1 MSAAPEGQV
10 IRRRH
15 VIYVEGY
22 DPQGAKGYYR
32 LFERG
37 WSRFLKLWPLRALLG
52 PLALESQDFAR
63 WDVELAGPNWTVGT
77 RYDFMR
83 QEHIIRAN
91 MAEPLWRQLPRAMAW
106 AADYIL
112 SGALFRVMRA
122 SGYFGS
128 VLLYFQTMLLLWL
141 GLSIAGGWLAG
152 LVASRYA
159 GTPLAGTIVIGTGV
173 ALVIFVLLRQL
184 ALRWFVIQINNHW
197 PHLCGFARG
206 EPTCFDA
213 PIEACAQRLVAAARS
228 NDADEIVVIGHSG
241 GGALAPAVIVRALEI
256 DPDVGRRGPPVVL
269 LTLGSIAPGA
279 ALHPRAEKLRSL
291 FGRMAIEPSVRWID
305 CQTRLDVMNFWDFDP
320 VSGIGVEAGPE
331 RCNPLIWNLR
341 LRDMLKD
348 EFINR
353 NRLDFFRLHYQFIM
367 ANDKRAPYDFFML
380 VCGPLPV
387 TEWARDPLAVLDRFA
402 ADGALSSE
410 ANVVSANARI

>member
-1 MSAAPEGQV
+1 MSEGAETSV

-37 WSRFLKLWPLRALLG
+37 FARFLKLWPLRALLG
-52 PLALESQDFAR
+52 PLVVESQNFAR
-63 WDVELAGPNWTVGT
+63 WDVEANAQNWSVST
-77 RYDFMR
+77 RYDFLR
-83 QEHIIRAN
+83 QEHIIRGN
-91 MAEPLWRQLPRAMAW
+91 MAEPLWRQLPRAMGW
-106 AADYIL
+106 AANYVL
-112 SGALFRVMRA
+112 SGALWRVFRA

-128 VLLYFQTMLLLWL
+128 VLLYFQTMVLLWL
-141 GLSIAGGWLAG
+141 GLSVAGGWFAG
-152 LVASRYA
+152 LAASRFA
-159 GTPLAGTIVIGTGV
+159 GTPLAGNIVIGLGA
-173 ALVIFVLLRQL
+173 ALVIFVLLRRL

-197 PHLCGFARG
+197 PHLCAFARG
-206 EPTCFDA
+206 EPTCFDQ
-213 PIEACAQRLVAAARS
+213 PIEACAQRLLAAVRA
-228 NDADEIVVIGHSG
+228 NEADEIVVIGHSG
-241 GGALAPAVIVRALEI
+241 GGALAPAVLVRALQL

-291 FGRMAIEPSVRWID
+291 FARMAVETSVRWID

-320 VSGIGVEAGPE
+320 VEGVGVDAGPE
-331 RCNPLIWNLR
+331 RCNPLVWNLR
-341 LRDMLKD
+341 LRDMLND

-367 ANDKRAPYDFFML
+367 ANDKRAPYDFFLL

-387 TEWARDPLAVLDRFA
+387 TVWAENPLATLARFA
-402 ADGALSSE
+402 SDGTLSSP
-410 ANVVSANARI
+410 SLD